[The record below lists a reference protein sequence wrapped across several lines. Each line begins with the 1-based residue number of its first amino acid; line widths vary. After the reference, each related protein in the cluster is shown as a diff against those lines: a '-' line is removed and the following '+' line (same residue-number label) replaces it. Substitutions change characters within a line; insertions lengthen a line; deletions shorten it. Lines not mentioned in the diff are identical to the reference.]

1 MQNIAQTVERIS
13 KKSFIRI
20 ILIAIPV
27 TISAIYTN
35 HKNREYEQENAAL
48 EKRLKEA
55 ESDVVTLKSNM
66 LVISLADDSF
76 PNPKWIKSVDLMMLK
91 LNKAF
96 EDVYLK
102 PYGLSRSD
110 YIGEYDYDIWPA
122 NMAAKFRDGD
132 RMVLQAESPMTFYE
146 NVSMDTT
153 QPPKRVKVTKY
164 PIKVNGV
171 IVGVGGYVDLNPGE
185 DEN

>member
-35 HKNREYEQENAAL
+35 LQNREYEQENSAL

-55 ESDVVTLKSNM
+55 ERDVLTLKSNM
-66 LVISLADDSF
+66 LVISLADDNF

-91 LNKAF
+91 LNKAY
-96 EDVYLK
+96 ENIYLK
-102 PYGLSRSD
+102 PQGLTRAD
-110 YIGEYDYDIWPA
+110 YIGEYDYGVWPPEIA
-122 NMAAKFRDGD
+122 SQFREHDK
-132 RMVLQAESPMTFYE
+132 MVLKAGKPMTFYE
-146 NVSMDTT
+146 YWKLDSL
-153 QPPKRVKVTKY
+153 QPLTKVKVVKY
-164 PIKVNGV
+164 PIRVKST
-171 IVGVGGYVDLNPGE
+171 IVGIGGYVEL
-185 DEN
+185 ENEPQNE